1 MTQSI
6 NRDRVHPRECG
17 GAHLSHLPVL
27 VKSGPSPRVR
37 GSLDDVDPAIIS
49 QGSIPASAGEPF
61 DDLPSHEDLRVHPR
75 ECGGASMSP
84 CAAAQSACLLVI
96 ADYFLLLCLPGGRT
110 TTLSVPHVATFRE
123 VL

>member
-1 MTQSI
+1 MTGEYE
-6 NRDRVHPRECG
+6 R
-17 GAHLSHLPVL
+17 
-27 VKSGPSPRVR
+27 GPSPRVR
-37 GSLDDVDPAIIS
+37 GSRVIRALHYS
-49 QGSIPASAGEPF
+49 GKGSIPASAGEPGA
-61 DDLPSHEDLRVHPR
+61 ETVTVAAGRVHPR